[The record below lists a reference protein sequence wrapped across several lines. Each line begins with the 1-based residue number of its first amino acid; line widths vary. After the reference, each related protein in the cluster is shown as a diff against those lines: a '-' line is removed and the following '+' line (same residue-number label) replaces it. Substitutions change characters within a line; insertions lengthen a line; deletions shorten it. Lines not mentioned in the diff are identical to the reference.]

1 MESSPHRKTAADCI
15 AKTAKPLQIGAES
28 MIKLDV
34 ISFAAPNL
42 DNGAT
47 SYIFDVLQARV

>member
-1 MESSPHRKTAADCI
+1 
-15 AKTAKPLQIGAES
+15 

-42 DNGAT
+42 DNDAI
-47 SYIFDVLQARV
+47 SYIFDALQARV

>member
-15 AKTAKPLQIGAES
+15 AKTAKPLQIGAKS